1 MNENNIYEEQDMQEE
16 NIGEI
21 SRKKKIILNLYEWV
35 EEFTI
40 AIAVIVILLSFAVR
54 VVTVSGTSMLPN
66 YRHNDRLIIT
76 SYNNEINVGD
86 VVVLVD
92 VLDEP
97 IIKRVIATEG
107 QTVDIDT
114 EKGIVYVNGEA
125 LDDSVYGIENGI
137 TFLESAAVFHTKFP
151 CTVPKGHIFVL
162 GDNRRV
168 SNDSRYSAIGMV
180 DERKV
185 LGKAFFSIFPFDKI
199 GFTK

>member
-1 MNENNIYEEQDMQEE
+1 MVENNIYEEPDKPEVE
-16 NIGEI
+16 TEKINK
-21 SRKKKIILNLYEWV
+21 KKKIILNLYEWV

-40 AIAVIVILLSFAVR
+40 AIAVIVILLSFAFR

-66 YRHNDRLIIT
+66 YKHNDRLIIT

-107 QTVDIDT
+107 DTVDIDT
-114 EKGIVYVNGEA
+114 QKGIVYVNGEA
-125 LDDSVYGIENGI
+125 LDDSIYGIENGI
-137 TFLESAAVFHTKFP
+137 TFLESAAVFHMEFP
-151 CTVPKGHIFVL
+151 CTVPEGHIFVL

-185 LGKAFFSIFPFDKI
+185 LGKAFFNIFPFDRM
-199 GFTK
+199 GFAK